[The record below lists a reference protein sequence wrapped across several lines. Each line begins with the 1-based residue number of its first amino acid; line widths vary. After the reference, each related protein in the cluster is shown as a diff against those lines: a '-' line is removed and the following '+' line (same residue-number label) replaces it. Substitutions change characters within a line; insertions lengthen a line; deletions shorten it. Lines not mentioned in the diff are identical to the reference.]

1 MASGKLGFTCKNI
14 HWSFT
19 FAAED
24 LPRQGLHCM
33 MKDAIRSVSMSLQA
47 VSRKNTDYQDTF
59 HKIVG

>member
-1 MASGKLGFTCKNI
+1 MASGKLGFTCKDI

-33 MKDAIRSVSMSLQA
+33 IKDAIRSESMSLQA
-47 VSRKNTDYQDTF
+47 VSRKNNDNQYKF